1 MESRFATTSWTK
13 VLAARTNASTESR
26 HALEV
31 LCRTYWYPLYAFV
44 RRLGHDPD
52 AARDLT
58 QSYFAELLE
67 KGYLEDYD
75 PSRGR
80 FRVFLKAS
88 LKNFLSK
95 EREKDRTWKRG
106 GRTEVLSLDT
116 PDVESRY
123 RHEPVDKLTPEEI
136 FERRWALTVL
146 EQALG
151 QLRREQQEGGRGREF
166 ARLEGFLT
174 GLETKTPYREVAAEL
189 GTSESVVKTTVH
201 RLRERFGE
209 VLRTEISD
217 TVSSP
222 DQVDD
227 EVKHLL
233 GVIAPWARP
242 PS

>member
-1 MESRFATTSWTK
+1 
-13 VLAARTNASTESR
+13 
-26 HALEV
+26 
-31 LCRTYWYPLYAFV
+31 
-44 RRLGHDPD
+44 
-52 AARDLT
+52 
-58 QSYFAELLE
+58 
-67 KGYLEDYD
+67 
-75 PSRGR
+75 
-80 FRVFLKAS
+80 VFLKAS

-151 QLRREQQEGGRGREF
+151 QLRREQQEAGRGREF